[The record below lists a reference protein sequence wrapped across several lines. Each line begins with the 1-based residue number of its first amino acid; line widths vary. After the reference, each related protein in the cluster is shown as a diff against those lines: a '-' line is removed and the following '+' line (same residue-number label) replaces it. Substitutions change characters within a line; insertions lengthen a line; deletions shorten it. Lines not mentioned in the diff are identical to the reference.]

1 MLNVHELERNWLR
14 YKIKQSLPRIAVGLV
29 LITASGILYYWSSF
43 SDGPL
48 ETIQKDNTTL
58 IVSSATTVARA
69 KNSIEESTP
78 LATSVP
84 KTLPPPKA
92 IGGPTASSVPK
103 AIEVSSIQDD
113 NEPSRIL
120 RPSLGFMDTIKNDAS
135 RTDER
140 PIKRSSPKETLS
152 PRPTIIQ
159 QPLEKAIETKK
170 VKDTPPHIAEV
181 PEKSTIVSVPQKS
194 AITITAKQDEA
205 DIKEV
210 IRRFKKNKNPA
221 LSLFIARQYYKTER
235 YQNAYNYALIT
246 NNINSDIEDSW
257 LIFARSLVKLDQTDM
272 AKKALI
278 SYIGNS
284 DSARAKMLLD
294 DITQGK
300 FR

>member
-1 MLNVHELERNWLR
+1 MLNIHELERSWLR
-14 YKIKQSLPRIAVGLV
+14 YKIKQSLPRIAVGFV

-43 SDGPL
+43 SDRPL
-48 ETIQKDNTTL
+48 DTIKKDNTTL
-58 IVSSATTVARA
+58 VVSSTTTIASA
-69 KNSIEESTP
+69 KNSREESTP
-78 LATSVP
+78 LTTPVP

-92 IGGPTASSVPK
+92 IGPTASSEPK

-120 RPSLGFMDTIKNDAS
+120 RPSIDFMDTIKNDVS

-140 PIKRSSPKETLS
+140 PIQRSSTKEALS
-152 PRPTIIQ
+152 PRPTIIP

-170 VKDTPPHIAEV
+170 IKETPPHIEEV
-181 PEKSTIVSVPQKS
+181 PEKSTIVSMPQKS
-194 AITITAKQDEA
+194 AITITTKQDEA

-221 LSLFIARQYYKTER
+221 LSLFIARQYYKTGR

-272 AKKALI
+272 AKKALL
-278 SYIGNS
+278 SYISNS

-294 DITQGK
+294 DIIQGK